1 LHHAFR
7 KLQYLLYSIF
17 QYLLYSISWS
27 NLSLKL
33 WVTWALIVRNLQ
45 PFRVRTRDWKC
56 AALSL
61 GLCMLWWACKVQ
73 QSLFITAQQWGDLLV
88 STMFVVFGLCF

>member
-33 WVTWALIVRNLQ
+33 WVTWALIVRKFATFSSANSRLK
-45 PFRVRTRDWKC
+45 VCC
-56 AALSL
+56 AESGFVYA
-61 GLCMLWWACKVQ
+61 ACKVQ